1 LRLRGHCATIRLVL
15 ARTIRGFPIGKG
27 NPKGGLKMTSNTK
40 KQLQKGLIKV
50 VVLGSLLVNGLALAG
65 PGDGSGSGGGYWQPL
80 EIFNPFS
87 NY

>member
-1 LRLRGHCATIRLVL
+1 
-15 ARTIRGFPIGKG
+15 
-27 NPKGGLKMTSNTK
+27 MTSNTK